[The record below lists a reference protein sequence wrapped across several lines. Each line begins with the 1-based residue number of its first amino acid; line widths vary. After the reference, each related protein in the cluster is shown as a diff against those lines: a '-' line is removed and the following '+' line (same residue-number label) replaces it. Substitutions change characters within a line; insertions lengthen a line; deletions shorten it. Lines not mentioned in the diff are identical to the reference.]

1 MKEYIPRT
9 TILRLSYVITAFVV
23 CLTLSIAHSGLVN
36 AQQQNNTLMQPQGT
50 PSMTTPTTNATNMNI
65 VLVHGTWADGSSWS
79 KVIPILKNAGHRVIC
94 CTASSSFS
102 SR

>member
-36 AQQQNNTLMQPQGT
+36 AQQQNNTLMQPQET
-50 PSMTTPTTNATNMNI
+50 QSMTTPTNATNMNI
-65 VLVHGTWADGSSWS
+65 VLVHGDMG
-79 KVIPILKNAGHRVIC
+79 
-94 CTASSSFS
+94 
-102 SR
+102 